1 MAHQMFSIHS
11 LLFWWLTFDWFNHL
25 IARCDMGKGLL
36 LEGRKH
42 PIQLTFAIFKKA
54 MVSLSIIQ
62 FCDNVDLRKQSLF
75 FFPGFE
81 GQICSELLRP
91 DADVPRPPSLY
102 HFSPLCALACRGSL
116 WRVMGSICGISLWIL
131 TPLQT
136 NIRKSDKW
144 YQLVDGVTPNEFGI
158 T

>member
-1 MAHQMFSIHS
+1 MAHQMVSIHS

-62 FCDNVDLRKQSLF
+62 FCNNVDLRKQSLF

-102 HFSPLCALACRGSL
+102 HFSPLCPRLPGEPVKSHGFHL
-116 WRVMGSICGISLWIL
+116 WYF
-131 TPLQT
+131 PL
-136 NIRKSDKW
+136 NIDS
-144 YQLVDGVTPNEFGI
+144 TPNKHKKI
-158 T
+158 